1 MSGPKPPPGTTILL
15 ADDDEPLRERLAR
28 AFRDR
33 GYPTTTAHDA
43 ASALVAFDAEPT
55 DLAVLDLRLGRDS
68 GLTLLAALK
77 ARAPDLS
84 VVMLSAWGS
93 LPAAVD
99 AVRLGAVDF
108 VAKPAAA
115 DTVLAAFAR
124 EIGVGTDDGYEP
136 PTLARTEW
144 EHLQRV
150 LGECGGNVSEAARRL
165 RMHRRTLQ
173 RKLQKH
179 PPRT

>member
-1 MSGPKPPPGTTILL
+1 MATRLPPGTTILL
-15 ADDDEPLRERLAR
+15 VDDDEPLRERLAR

-33 GYPTTTAHDA
+33 GFPTTTAADA
-43 ASALVAFDAEPT
+43 ASALRAFDADPT
-55 DLAVLDLRLGRDS
+55 DLAVLDLRLGSDS
-68 GLTLLAALK
+68 GLALLAALK

-93 LPAAVD
+93 LPTAVD

-108 VAKPAAA
+108 VAKPATA
-115 DTVLAAFAR
+115 DTVLHAFGR
-124 EIGVGTDDGYEP
+124 EIGEGTDETYEP
-136 PTLARTEW
+136 PTLAWTEW

-150 LGECGGNVSEAARRL
+150 LGECGGNISEAARRL

-173 RKLQKH
+173 RKLQKL
-179 PPRT
+179 PPTS